1 MYLQLP
7 NNISLADLYLEDN
20 QTIWFLI
27 WILKK
32 AMPCD
37 RYLSEIIL
45 ETPFQVIQDKH
56 FYGYPRQYIQKNKKN
71 HGLDRGWFL
80 NGQLS
85 EERHWKNG
93 QKDGLESWWH
103 HNSQL
108 RWQRHWKNG
117 QQDGLNRGW
126 YLNGQLAWEEHWK
139 NGQKHGQK
147 RGWFNNGQLYL
158 EEHWKNGQ
166 LDGPERGWN
175 MNGKIYG
182 EQHWRNGKLR
192 KKMASRRPS
201 KKI

>member
-1 MYLQLP
+1 MYLQLS

-80 NGQLS
+80 NGQL
-85 EERHWKNG
+85 EWEQHWING
-93 QKDGLESWWH
+93 QK
-103 HNSQL
+103 
-108 RWQRHWKNG
+108 NG
-117 QQDGLNRGW
+117 ASREWDE
-126 YLNGQLAWEEHWK
+126 NGQLILEQHWI
-139 NGQKHGQK
+139 
-147 RGWFNNGQLYL
+147 NGQLL
-158 EEHWKNGQ
+158 F
-166 LDGPERGWN
+166 
-175 MNGKIYG
+175 
-182 EQHWRNGKLR
+182 
-192 KKMASRRPS
+192 
-201 KKI
+201 